1 MGDRKHH
8 DRPREQSSAADD
20 LGLGLPTEL
29 PAPEVQEAPGLKRH
43 GDPLQASI
51 ESDWRPGEN
60 PGSEESVEHDP
71 TAQADGDDGNPE
83 SGARGRRELG
93 DTRRGS

>member
-8 DRPREQSSAADD
+8 EPSPEPSSAADD

-29 PAPEVQEAPGLKRH
+29 PPPEEQEAPGLKRH
-43 GDPLQASI
+43 GDKLAHAI
-51 ESDWRPGEN
+51 ESGRRREGPSGEDDGHN
-60 PGSEESVEHDP
+60 DP

-83 SGARGRRELG
+83 SGARGRQELRE
-93 DTRRGS
+93 TRRGS